1 MQEDVCMKPHTPAP
15 PRSLGLDVQLLY
27 HPIGLVSAIAHWI
40 SEEGMHVDT
49 GRVILDRL
57 SEVEITFPH
66 RREDHTA
73 YHRIVAHVCGR
84 DEGKTMLRFVRC
96 SRAAH
101 QALREL
107 IAANGQEPERLN
119 C

>member
-1 MQEDVCMKPHTPAP
+1 MKPHTPSP
-15 PRSLGLDVQLLY
+15 PHSLGLDVQLLY

-49 GRVILDRL
+49 GRVILDQL
-57 SEVEITFPH
+57 SEVEINFPH
-66 RREDHTA
+66 RQEDHTA
-73 YHRIVAHVCGR
+73 YHRIVAHVCRR
-84 DEGKTMLRFVRC
+84 DEGKTTLRFVRC

-107 IAANGQEPERLN
+107 IAASAQEPERLN